1 MISNLEELERA
12 RQLYIR
18 YARIVDSGEHE
29 ELLSLFT
36 PDGVFESSWLGRF
49 EGHEGMRKNFEANRS
64 RGIRDFQMRHVFAN
78 LDIALDGDRGQA
90 DYYVMVYVTR
100 DGVTAL
106 LGIGSSHDELRKMGD
121 TWRFHSRKVT
131 FDTKKPEILS

>member
-18 YARIVDSGEHE
+18 YARIVDNGEHE

-49 EGHEGMRKNFEANRS
+49 EGHEGMR
-64 RGIRDFQMRHVFAN
+64 
-78 LDIALDGDRGQA
+78 
-90 DYYVMVYVTR
+90 
-100 DGVTAL
+100 
-106 LGIGSSHDELRKMGD
+106 ELRGEPF
-121 TWRFHSRKVT
+121 TRHPRFPDAARVC
-131 FDTKKPEILS
+131 

>member
-1 MISNLEELERA
+1 MSNLEELERA

-18 YARIVDSGEHE
+18 YARIVDSGDHE

-49 EGHEGMRKNFEANRS
+49 EGHEGMRRNFEANRS
-64 RGIRDFQMRHVFAN
+64 RGIRDFQMRHVFSN
-78 LDIALDGDRGQA
+78 LDIRLDGDRAQA
-90 DYYVMVYVTR
+90 DYYVTVYVTR
-100 DGVTAL
+100 DGVTHL
-106 LGIGSSHDELRKMGD
+106 LGIGSSRDELRKIGD
-121 TWRFHSRKVT
+121 AWYFHSRKVK